1 MNAYEIAVII
11 IAILITPVPFWLAW
25 KEWQKRPKIQP

>member
-11 IAILITPVPFWLAW
+11 IAVLIRPVPFWLAW
-25 KEWQKRPKIQP
+25 KEWRKRPHKT